1 MLCFIA
7 VSRNLGDQL
16 LSQTLQYLC
25 VAPSRDRIVLEK
37 EMDVFI
43 EMETGL
49 NLIYLQR
56 EHEVLLLG
64 NMRFHKC
71 IMGNNKLYCQYSG
84 ICLYLRLKSNVIQLQ
99 LRGNCSTQ
107 LNKHHSGLRYT
118 VVSSC
123 EHCTLFIGLLWSFG
137 SQHLLEVWKFIC
149 GERKNEFI

>member
-25 VAPSRDRIVLEK
+25 VAPSRDRVVLDK

-49 NLIYLQR
+49 NLIYFQR
-56 EHEVLLLG
+56 EHKVLLLG

-71 IMGNNKLYCQYSG
+71 IMGNNKLYCQYSE
-84 ICLYLRLKSNVIQLQ
+84 IYLF
-99 LRGNCSTQ
+99 
-107 LNKHHSGLRYT
+107 
-118 VVSSC
+118 VS
-123 EHCTLFIGLLWSFG
+123 
-137 SQHLLEVWKFIC
+137 
-149 GERKNEFI
+149 